1 MSQIIDLLIK
11 NGSCFVDNKLQKVDL
26 AVSNSKIQEI
36 GNLKN
41 LKAKETID
49 AEGLTVLPGVIDTQV
64 HFREPG
70 STDVEDLE
78 SGSKAAVLGGVTSV
92 FEMPNTNPPTSNQTE
107 FNKKLNLAK
116 NRMFSNYAF
125 YFGATP
131 QNMDDLKKVD
141 KLEGCCGVKLFAGSS
156 TGNLLVK
163 DEKDIEKVISNS
175 SKIVS
180 IHSEDEDILN
190 LRKKFIKKGDVSSH
204 PFWRNEECAMSS
216 TRRVVKIAERYNK
229 KIHVLHVTT
238 KEEVEFLS
246 RYKGNVSFEITP
258 QHLSISAPEC
268 YKKLGSLA
276 QMNPPIREKKHQ
288 DMLWKAIR
296 DDVADMIG
304 SDHAPHSLEN
314 KKKEY
319 PQTPSGMPGVQTL
332 VPLMLNHV
340 NNNKLT
346 LKRFVNLVC
355 ENPTRIF
362 GIKNKGHI
370 KEGFDADLTIV
381 DMNMKKVI
389 KNDWIAS
396 KCGWTPFDGYEVKG
410 FPLGTIVNGKAIVW
424 DGKLIEKANGKPLK
438 F

>member
-1 MSQIIDLLIK
+1 MSSSFDLILKNGKCFVNGQLKISDIGISNGIIK
-11 NGSCFVDNKLQKVDL
+11 NIG
-26 AVSNSKIQEI
+26 KIDHFPNDKI
-36 GNLKN
+36 LDANNLV
-41 LKAKETID
+41 I
-49 AEGLTVLPGVIDTQV
+49 LPGAIDTQV

-78 SGSKAAVLGGVTSV
+78 SGSKAAVLGGITSV
-92 FEMPNTNPPTSNQTE
+92 FEMPNTNPPTSNQKE

-116 NRMFSNYAF
+116 NRMFCNYAF

-131 QNMDDLKKVD
+131 QNMDELKKVD

-204 PFWRNEECAMSS
+204 PIWRNEECAMSS

-238 KEEVEFLS
+238 REEVEFLS
-246 RYKGNVSFEITP
+246 RYKGNVTFEITP
-258 QHLSISAPEC
+258 QHLTLSAPYC
-268 YKKLGSLA
+268 YSMLESLA
-276 QMNPPIREKKHQ
+276 QMNPPIRSKKHQ
-288 DMLWKAIR
+288 DKLWKAVKDNVVDI
-296 DDVADMIG
+296 IG
-304 SDHAPHSLEN
+304 SDHAPHAIEN

-319 PQTPSGMPGVQTL
+319 PQSPSGMPGVQTL
-332 VPLMLNHV
+332 IPIMLNHV
-340 NNNKLT
+340 NNKMLT
-346 LKRFVNLVC
+346 LKQFVKLIS
-355 ENPTRIF
+355 ENPSRIF
-362 GIKNKGHI
+362 GIKNKGYI

-396 KCGWTPFDGYEVKG
+396 KCGWTPFDGFEVKG

>member
-1 MSQIIDLLIK
+1 MPPTFDLILK
-11 NGSCFVDNKLQKVDL
+11 NGKCFVDQKLKVADIGISDGIIKS
-26 AVSNSKIQEI
+26 VGKIEKTSKAKVFDA
-36 GNLKN
+36 KN
-41 LKAKETID
+41 LTI
-49 AEGLTVLPGVIDTQV
+49 LPGIIDTQV

-107 FNKKLNLAK
+107 FNKKLSLAK

-131 QNMDDLKKVD
+131 QNMEDLQKVD

-175 SKIVS
+175 SKIIA
-180 IHSEDEDILN
+180 IHSEDEEILN
-190 LRKKFIKKGDVSSH
+190 LRKKFIKKGDVNSH
-204 PFWRNEECAMSS
+204 PIWRNEECAMSS

-229 KIHVLHVTT
+229 KIHVLHITT

-258 QHLSISAPEC
+258 QHLTISAPQC
-268 YKKLGSLA
+268 YKLLGSLA

-288 DMLWKAIR
+288 DMLWKAVK
-296 DDVADMIG
+296 DSVVDTIG

-346 LKRFVNLVC
+346 LNQFIKLVC
-355 ENPTRIF
+355 ENPVRILESK
-362 GIKNKGHI
+362 I
-370 KEGFDADLTIV
+370 
-381 DMNMKKVI
+381 KVI
-389 KNDWIAS
+389 S
-396 KCGWTPFDGYEVKG
+396 KKDMM
-410 FPLGTIVNGKAIVW
+410 
-424 DGKLIEKANGKPLK
+424 LI
-438 F
+438 